1 MKLGEARSNNPGEA
15 DGIEILVARQRLS
28 AAADQERQTATPI
41 MNLPDYT
48 QVETKEEFLRLVSRL
63 AADRDPQCW
72 SNSSVQ
78 EFVEALGFWLE
89 DSDSFYRNAGRSMD
103 TSQPSWQLFADMLQ
117 AA

>member
-1 MKLGEARSNNPGEA
+1 MDLSN
-15 DGIEILVARQRLS
+15 
-28 AAADQERQTATPI
+28 
-41 MNLPDYT
+41 YT

-63 AADRDPQCW
+63 VANRDPQCW
-72 SNSSVQ
+72 SNSSAL

-89 DSDSFYRNAGRSMD
+89 DSDGFYRNEGLAMDTSAMD